1 MIDVLQAIVG
11 GILIFFAIGFV
22 IVARY
27 MKNLELWQKIIFSIT
42 ISICISTIIA
52 AVLGIF
58 GIFTFLSFVAAY
70 IVVLIAALA
79 VSFIWG

>member
-42 ISICISTIIA
+42 ISICIL
-52 AVLGIF
+52 VNC
-58 GIFTFLSFVAAY
+58 
-70 IVVLIAALA
+70 VV
-79 VSFIWG
+79 W